1 VTVSEGIKIHRTN
14 CPNAAQLLTKFDYRV
29 VKAEW
34 TESKEDLLF
43 TVEIKISGED
53 EPGILDGISKVISK
67 DLKVNLRSLS
77 MNKEEGMFEGKLI
90 ITVRDLKHLELL
102 ISKLSE
108 IKGVADVSR
117 NESLNF

>member
-1 VTVSEGIKIHRTN
+1 MTVSEGIKIHRTN